1 MDYYLIETQKLKN
14 ILSNIESKKIV
25 STKDKLT
32 FGYLLRKEIIFTQS
46 KKI

>member
-32 FGYLLRKEIIFTQS
+32 FGYRKEVINIHCT
-46 KKI
+46 KI